1 MPSFARKTSS
11 PGRDF
16 YASVDPLNRNYSQ
29 GSIRSEYGQQ
39 TTMPPP
45 PTRWSDHTQLPFGQ
59 SQSQSHSQSQG
70 HGQGP
75 SQSQSQSHS
84 QYPYDFTSHTQ
95 HHEPS
100 LELPWLPISPNSLM
114 HPQPGEADSASEG
127 SPMGRWL
134 HNTMAVNEWEQAL
147 FGPLPPSD
155 PPSASG
161 SSSRPDMTHM
171 AGPTKKSRV
180 EDIIAWSV
188 IMKILH
194 AYHAHL

>member
-1 MPSFARKTSS
+1 MPSFARKTS

-16 YASVDPLNRNYSQ
+16 YASIDPLQRNYSQ

-39 TTMPPP
+39 TNMPPP
-45 PTRWSDHTQLPFGQ
+45 SNRWSSDHTQIPFGQ
-59 SQSQSHSQSQG
+59 PQSHG
-70 HGQGP
+70 HGQGQGQNQN
-75 SQSQSQSHS
+75 S
-84 QYPYDFTSHTQ
+84 YPYDFSSHTTTTQ
-95 HHEPS
+95 HQHQLQQTHHEPS
-100 LELPWLPISPNSLM
+100 LELPWLPISPNSLL

-147 FGPLPPSD
+147 FGPLPHSD
-155 PPSASG
+155 PPSAGG
-161 SSSRPDMTHM
+161 SSSRPEAANM
-171 AGPTKKSRV
+171 AAPKKSRV